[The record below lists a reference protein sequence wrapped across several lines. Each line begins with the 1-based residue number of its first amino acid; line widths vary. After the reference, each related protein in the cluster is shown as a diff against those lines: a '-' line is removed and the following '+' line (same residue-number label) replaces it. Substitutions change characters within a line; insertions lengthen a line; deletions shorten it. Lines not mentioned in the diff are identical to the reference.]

1 MTKMTHEELEKRILD
16 MLADVCGD
24 DAVRDPSLRDA
35 DLFEE
40 GFLDSMAA
48 VELLLDIE
56 DELGVSIAPTEVA
69 RDQMNTPN
77 LIIHQVEIRMA

>member
-56 DELGVSIAPTEVA
+56 DELGVSIEL
-69 RDQMNTPN
+69 DQSVTTMKD
-77 LIIHQVEIRMA
+77 LIAKIEEAKNA

>member
-56 DELGVSIAPTEVA
+56 DQLGVSIDRGRA
-69 RDQMNTPN
+69 RPDEHAQPD
-77 LIIHQVEIRMA
+77 HPPG